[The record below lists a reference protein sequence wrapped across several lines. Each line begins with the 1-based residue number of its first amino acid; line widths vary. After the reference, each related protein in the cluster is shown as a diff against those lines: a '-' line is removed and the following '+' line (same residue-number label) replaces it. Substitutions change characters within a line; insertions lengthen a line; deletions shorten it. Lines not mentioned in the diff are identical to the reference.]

1 MTTTRRHL
9 TLLAS
14 LAMGASAWAA
24 VGGAASATT
33 EPPDDTAATPADTA
47 AAADTAVAATDDSSA
62 ATDAAP
68 ADDLTIGF
76 VTHVVGNPFIQQII
90 DAAEFAAEDLG
101 VGIEVTGPAGG
112 DADAQLTAA
121 QNVVS
126 AGADGLA
133 VSVPGESMANG
144 LNDIVESGVPVV
156 QFNLLSTSVD
166 APYVGE
172 RSTESGRILG
182 QQVLE
187 ILGGT
192 EATGQ
197 VIIGN
202 CFPGFPVLENR
213 ATGVQEALA
222 DAPGLEILGPF
233 DVTVDPASNYAAWE
247 ALLAANPD
255 AVALIGLCAPDLAS
269 LGPLQEANP
278 DSDFVAG
285 GYDLT
290 EDNLAAIQDGFA
302 DVAIGQTPFMQGYL
316 PVYMLVDALRN
327 GVELDL
333 SFVDAGTEV
342 VTADRVI
349 EPFGLPEITFD
360 ELLELAAS
368 PEAAREY
375 YQPLVDGVI
384 AEWQDSVEP
393 IEAESE

>member
-1 MTTTRRHL
+1 MTTTRRHAAVL
-9 TLLAS
+9 TS
-14 LAMGASAWAA
+14 LAAA
-24 VGGAASATT
+24 AAMWVSGAAAGTT
-33 EPPDDTAATPADTA
+33 VPPDDTAGAAGSTPD
-47 AAADTAVAATDDSSA
+47 
-62 ATDAAP
+62 
-68 ADDLTIGF
+68 DDLTIGF

-101 VGIEVTGPAGG
+101 VAIEVTGPAGG

-144 LNDIVESGVPVV
+144 LNEIIESGVAVV

-172 RSTESGRILG
+172 RSVESGRILG
-182 QQVLE
+182 GQVLE
-187 ILGGT
+187 MLGGA

-197 VIIGN
+197 VILGN

-213 ATGVQEALA
+213 AVGVQEALA
-222 DAPGLEILGPF
+222 EAPGLEILGPF
-233 DVTVDPASNYAAWE
+233 DVTVEAASNYAAWE
-247 ALLAANPD
+247 SLLAANPE

-278 DSDFVAG
+278 DIDFIAG

-327 GVELDL
+327 GTELEL
-333 SFVDAGTEV
+333 SFVDAGTEI

-368 PEAAREY
+368 PDAAREY

-384 AEWQDSVEP
+384 ADWQEHVEP

>member
-1 MTTTRRHL
+1 MTRTKRHL
-9 TLLAS
+9 AVLTSVAAAA
-14 LAMGASAWAA
+14 AMAVSGTAA
-24 VGGAASATT
+24 GTT
-33 EPPDDTAATPADTA
+33 VPPDDSAAASGSTPDDSAAATGSTPE
-47 AAADTAVAATDDSSA
+47 
-62 ATDAAP
+62 
-68 ADDLTIGF
+68 DDLTIGF

-101 VGIEVTGPAGG
+101 VAIEVTGPAGG

-144 LNDIVESGVPVV
+144 LNEIIESGVPVV
-156 QFNLLSTSVD
+156 QFNLLSTAVD

-172 RSTESGRILG
+172 RSVESGRILG
-182 QQVLE
+182 AQVLE
-187 ILGGT
+187 MLGGA

-197 VIIGN
+197 VILGN

-213 ATGVQEALA
+213 AVGVQEALA
-222 DAPGLEILGPF
+222 EASGLEILGPF

-247 ALLAANPD
+247 SLLAANPE

-290 EDNLAAIQDGFA
+290 EDNLAAIEDGFA

-327 GVELDL
+327 GTELEL
-333 SFVDAGTEV
+333 SFVDAGTEI

-349 EPFGLPEITFD
+349 EPFGLPELTFD

-384 AEWQDSVEP
+384 ADWQESVEP

>member
-1 MTTTRRHL
+1 MTTTTRRHVAV
-9 TLLAS
+9 LAS
-14 LAMGASAWAA
+14 LALAATWAT
-24 VGGAASATT
+24 GAAAATT
-33 EPPDDTAATPADTA
+33 EPPADTA
-47 AAADTAVAATDDSSA
+47 AATTEPATDTAATTQPPTDTAAASA
-62 ATDAAP
+62 SAP

-101 VGIEVTGPAGG
+101 VGIEVTGPPGG
-112 DADAQLTAA
+112 DPDAQLTAA
-121 QNVVS
+121 QNLVA
-126 AGADGLA
+126 AGVDGLA
-133 VSVPGESMANG
+133 TSVPGESMANG
-144 LNDIVESGVPVV
+144 LNDIIESGVPVV
-156 QFNLLSTSVD
+156 QFNLLSTAVD

-172 RSTESGRILG
+172 RSKESGRILG

-187 ILGGT
+187 MLGGA

-202 CFPGFPVLENR
+202 CFPGYAVLENR
-213 ATGVQEALA
+213 AAGVQEALA
-222 DAPGLEILGPF
+222 EAPGLEVLGPF
-233 DVTVDPASNYAAWE
+233 DVTVEPASNYAAWE
-247 ALLAANPD
+247 SQLAANPD

-278 DSDFVAG
+278 DADFVAG
-285 GYDLT
+285 GYDFT

-327 GVELDL
+327 GTELEL
-333 SFVDAGTEV
+333 SFIDAGTEIL
-342 VTADRVI
+342 TADGVT
-349 EPFGLPEITFD
+349 EPFGLPELTFD

-375 YQPLVDGVI
+375 YQPLVDDVI
-384 AEWQDSVEP
+384 ANWQDSVEP

>member
-1 MTTTRRHL
+1 MTRTKRHL
-9 TLLAS
+9 AVLTSVAAAA
-14 LAMGASAWAA
+14 AMAVSGTAA
-24 VGGAASATT
+24 GTT
-33 EPPDDTAATPADTA
+33 VPPDDSAAASGSTPDDSAAATGSTPE
-47 AAADTAVAATDDSSA
+47 
-62 ATDAAP
+62 
-68 ADDLTIGF
+68 DDLTIGF

-101 VGIEVTGPAGG
+101 VAIEVTGPAGG

-144 LNDIVESGVPVV
+144 LNEIIESGVPVV
-156 QFNLLSTSVD
+156 QFNLLSTAVD

-172 RSTESGRILG
+172 RSVESGRILG
-182 QQVLE
+182 AQVLE
-187 ILGGT
+187 MLGGA

-197 VIIGN
+197 VILGN

-213 ATGVQEALA
+213 AVGVQEALA
-222 DAPGLEILGPF
+222 EASGLEILGPF

-247 ALLAANPD
+247 SLLAANPE

-278 DSDFVAG
+278 DSDFIAG

-290 EDNLAAIQDGFA
+290 EDNLAAIEDGFA

-327 GVELDL
+327 GTELEL
-333 SFVDAGTEV
+333 SFVDAGTEI

-349 EPFGLPEITFD
+349 EPFGLPELTFD

-384 AEWQDSVEP
+384 ADWQESVEP

>member
-1 MTTTRRHL
+1 MTTTRRHAAVL
-9 TLLAS
+9 TS
-14 LAMGASAWAA
+14 LAAA
-24 VGGAASATT
+24 AAMWVSGAAAGTT
-33 EPPDDTAATPADTA
+33 VPPDDTAGAAGSTPD
-47 AAADTAVAATDDSSA
+47 
-62 ATDAAP
+62 
-68 ADDLTIGF
+68 DDLTIGF

-101 VGIEVTGPAGG
+101 VAIEVTGPAGG

-144 LNDIVESGVPVV
+144 LNEIIESGVPVV

-172 RSTESGRILG
+172 RSVESGRILG
-182 QQVLE
+182 GQVLE
-187 ILGGT
+187 MLGGA

-197 VIIGN
+197 VILGN

-213 ATGVQEALA
+213 AVGVQEALA
-222 DAPGLEILGPF
+222 EAPGLEILGPF
-233 DVTVDPASNYAAWE
+233 DVTVEAASNYAAWE
-247 ALLAANPD
+247 SLLAANPE

-278 DSDFVAG
+278 DSDFIAG

-327 GVELDL
+327 GTELEL
-333 SFVDAGTEV
+333 SFVDAGTEI

-368 PEAAREY
+368 PDAAREY

-384 AEWQDSVEP
+384 ADWQEHVEP

>member
-1 MTTTRRHL
+1 MTTRRW
-9 TLLAS
+9 LA
-14 LAMGASAWAA
+14 L
-24 VGGAASATT
+24 
-33 EPPDDTAATPADTA
+33 PA
-47 AAADTAVAATDDSSA
+47 AAAILFAACTGGGASTAPSTAVSAEPASQAPASSA
-62 ATDAAP
+62 SAESTPPEAIK
-68 ADDLTIGF
+68 LGF
-76 VTHVVGNPFIQQII
+76 VTHVLGNPFIQQII
-90 DAAEFAAEDLG
+90 DGANAAAEDLN
-101 VGIEVTGPAGG
+101 VDLQVTGPEGG
-112 DADAQLTAA
+112 DADAQLKAVQTLVAA
-121 QNVVS
+121 GVQGV
-126 AGADGLA
+126 AT
-133 VSVPGESMANG
+133 SVPGETMSSA
-144 LNDIVESGVPVV
+144 LNEIVDSGTPIV
-156 QFNLLSTSVD
+156 QFNLLVTSVK

-172 RSTESGRILG
+172 RSVESGRILG
-182 QQVLE
+182 QKVLE
-187 ILGGT
+187 KLGG
-192 EATGQ
+192 ASSTGK

-213 ATGVQEALA
+213 AAGVQEALA
-222 DAPGLEILGPF
+222 EAPGLEVLGPF

-247 ALLAANPD
+247 SLLAANPE

-327 GVELDL
+327 GTELDL
-333 SFVDAGTEV
+333 SFVDAGTEI

-349 EPFGLPEITFD
+349 EPFGLPELTFD

-384 AEWQDSVEP
+384 AEWQDHVEP

>member
-1 MTTTRRHL
+1 MTTTRRH
-9 TLLAS
+9 
-14 LAMGASAWAA
+14 AA
-24 VGGAASATT
+24 VLAAAALTTATWVSGTAAATT
-33 EPPDDTAATPADTA
+33 LPPDDS
-47 AAADTAVAATDDSSA
+47 AAADASAPDDSA
-62 ATDAAP
+62 ATGATTPD
-68 ADDLTIGF
+68 DDLTIGF

-90 DAAEFAAEDLG
+90 DAAEFAAADLG
-101 VGIEVTGPAGG
+101 VAIEVTGPAGG

-121 QNVVS
+121 QSVVA

-133 VSVPGESMANG
+133 LSVPAESMANG
-144 LNDIVESGVPVV
+144 INDIIDSGVPVV
-156 QFNLLSTSVD
+156 QFNLLSTAVN

-172 RSTESGRILG
+172 RSTESGRLLG
-182 QQVLE
+182 GQVLE
-187 ILGGT
+187 LLGGA

-213 ATGVQEALA
+213 AVGVQEALA
-222 DAPGLEILGPF
+222 EAPGLDILGPF

-247 ALLAANPD
+247 SLLAANPD

-278 DSDFVAG
+278 DSDFIAG

-316 PVYMLVDALRN
+316 PVYMVVDALRN
-327 GVELDL
+327 GTELEL
-333 SFVDAGTEV
+333 SFIDAGTEI

-349 EPFGLPEITFD
+349 EPFGLPELTFD

-384 AEWQDSVEP
+384 AEWQDHVEP
-393 IEAESE
+393 IEAEAE

>member
-1 MTTTRRHL
+1 MIRTRRHVA
-9 TLLAS
+9 LLVSFAAA
-14 LAMGASAWAA
+14 AMGVTGTAA
-24 VGGAASATT
+24 ATTVPPDDSGAASAST
-33 EPPDDTAATPADTA
+33 PD
-47 AAADTAVAATDDSSA
+47 
-62 ATDAAP
+62 
-68 ADDLTIGF
+68 DDLTIGF

-101 VGIEVTGPAGG
+101 VAIEVTGPAGG
-112 DADAQLTAA
+112 DPDAQLTAA

-144 LNDIVESGVPVV
+144 LNEIIESGVPVV

-172 RSTESGRILG
+172 RSVESGRILG
-182 QQVLE
+182 AQVLE
-187 ILGGT
+187 MVGGA

-213 ATGVQEALA
+213 AIGVQEALSE
-222 DAPGLEILGPF
+222 APGLEILGPF

-247 ALLAANPD
+247 SLLAANPD

-278 DSDFVAG
+278 DNDFIAG

-327 GVELDL
+327 GTELEL
-333 SFVDAGTEV
+333 SFVDAGTEI
-342 VTADRVI
+342 VTADRVV
-349 EPFGLPEITFD
+349 EPFGLPELTFD

-384 AEWQDSVEP
+384 AEWQDHLEP

>member
-1 MTTTRRHL
+1 MTTTRRN
-9 TLLAS
+9 
-14 LAMGASAWAA
+14 AA
-24 VGGAASATT
+24 VLAAAALTATWVTGAAAATT
-33 EPPDDTAATPADTA
+33 VPPDDS
-47 AAADTAVAATDDSSA
+47 AAADASAPVDSA
-62 ATDAAP
+62 AAGASTPD
-68 ADDLTIGF
+68 DDLTIGF

-101 VGIEVTGPAGG
+101 VAIEVTGPAGG

-144 LNDIVESGVPVV
+144 LNDIVDSGVPVV
-156 QFNLLSTSVD
+156 QFNLLSTSVN

-172 RSTESGRILG
+172 RSTESGRLLG
-182 QQVLE
+182 GQVLE
-187 ILGGT
+187 LLGGA

-213 ATGVQEALA
+213 AVGVQEALA
-222 DAPGLEILGPF
+222 EAPGLEILGPF

-247 ALLAANPD
+247 SLLAANPE

-278 DSDFVAG
+278 DSDFIAG

-327 GVELDL
+327 GTELEL
-333 SFVDAGTEV
+333 SFIDAGTEIV
-342 VTADRVI
+342 DR
-349 EPFGLPEITFD
+349 
-360 ELLELAAS
+360 
-368 PEAAREY
+368 R
-375 YQPLVDGVI
+375 
-384 AEWQDSVEP
+384 
-393 IEAESE
+393 

>member
-1 MTTTRRHL
+1 MTTTRRHVAVL
-9 TLLAS
+9 TS
-14 LAMGASAWAA
+14 L
-24 VGGAASATT
+24 
-33 EPPDDTAATPADTA
+33 TA
-47 AAADTAVAATDDSSA
+47 AAAMWVSGAAAGTTVPPDDSA
-62 ATDAAP
+62 AASESTPD
-68 ADDLTIGF
+68 DDLTIGF

-101 VGIEVTGPAGG
+101 VAIEVTGPAGG
-112 DADAQLTAA
+112 DPDAQLTAA

-144 LNDIVESGVPVV
+144 LNEIIESGVPVV

-172 RSTESGRILG
+172 RSVESGRILG
-182 QQVLE
+182 AQVLE
-187 ILGGT
+187 MLGGA

-213 ATGVQEALA
+213 AIGVQESLA
-222 DAPGLEILGPF
+222 EAPGLEVLGPF
-233 DVTVDPASNYAAWE
+233 DVTVDPASNFAAWE
-247 ALLAANPD
+247 SLLAANPE

-278 DSDFVAG
+278 DSDFIAG

-327 GVELDL
+327 GTELEL
-333 SFVDAGTEV
+333 SFVDAGTEI

-349 EPFGLPEITFD
+349 EPFGLPELTFD

-368 PEAAREY
+368 PEASREY

-384 AEWQDSVEP
+384 AEWQDAVEP

>member
-1 MTTTRRHL
+1 
-9 TLLAS
+9 
-14 LAMGASAWAA
+14 
-24 VGGAASATT
+24 
-33 EPPDDTAATPADTA
+33 
-47 AAADTAVAATDDSSA
+47 
-62 ATDAAP
+62 
-68 ADDLTIGF
+68 LTIGF

-101 VGIEVTGPAGG
+101 VAIEVTGPAGG

-121 QNVVS
+121 QNLVS
-126 AGADGLA
+126 AGIDGLA
-133 VSVPGESMANG
+133 ISVPGESMANG
-144 LNDIVESGVPVV
+144 INEIIESGVPVV
-156 QFNLLSTSVD
+156 QFNLLSTSVN

-172 RSTESGRILG
+172 RSKESGRILG
-182 QQVLE
+182 REVLE
-187 ILGGT
+187 LLGGA

-213 ATGVQEALA
+213 ASGVQEALA
-222 DAPGLEILGPF
+222 EAPGLEILGPF
-233 DVTVDPASNYAAWE
+233 DVTVDPVSNYSAWE
-247 ALLAANPD
+247 SLLAANPD

-278 DSDFVAG
+278 DNDFIAG

-290 EDNLAAIQDGFA
+290 EDNLAAIQDGLA

-316 PVYMLVDALRN
+316 PVFMLVDALRN
-327 GVELDL
+327 GVELEL
-333 SFVDAGTEV
+333 SFVDAGTEI

-349 EPFGLPEITFD
+349 EPFGLPELTFD

-375 YQPLVDGVI
+375 YQPLVEDVI
-384 AEWQDSVEP
+384 TNWQESLEP
-393 IEAESE
+393 VEAESE

>member
-1 MTTTRRHL
+1 MTTTRRP
-9 TLLAS
+9 
-14 LAMGASAWAA
+14 AA
-24 VGGAASATT
+24 VLAAAALMTATWVTGTATATT
-33 EPPDDTAATPADTA
+33 VPPDETA
-47 AAADTAVAATDDSSA
+47 AADASAPVDSA
-62 ATDAAP
+62 AAGASTP
-68 ADDLTIGF
+68 EDDLTIGF

-101 VGIEVTGPAGG
+101 VAIEVTGPPGG
-112 DADAQLTAA
+112 EADVQLTMA

-133 VSVPGESMANG
+133 LSVPAESMANG
-144 LNDIVESGVPVV
+144 LNDIIDSGVPVV
-156 QFNLLSTSVD
+156 QFNLLSTAVN

-172 RSTESGRILG
+172 RSTESGRLLG
-182 QQVLE
+182 GQVLE
-187 ILGGT
+187 LLGGA

-213 ATGVQEALA
+213 AVGVQEALA
-222 DAPGLEILGPF
+222 EAPGLEILGPF

-247 ALLAANPD
+247 SLLAANPD

-278 DSDFVAG
+278 DHDFIAG
-285 GYDLT
+285 GYDFT

-302 DVAIGQTPFMQGYL
+302 EVAIGQTPFMQGYL

-327 GVELDL
+327 GTELES
-333 SFVDAGTEV
+333 SFIDSGSEIIVG
-342 VTADRVI
+342 DRVI
-349 EPFGLPEITFD
+349 EPYGLPELTFD
-360 ELLELAAS
+360 ELLEIAAS

-384 AEWQDSVEP
+384 AEWQDHVEP
-393 IEAESE
+393 IEAEAE

>member
-1 MTTTRRHL
+1 MSRNRRHGP
-9 TLLAS
+9 LLAFAVAATVS
-14 LAMGASAWAA
+14 FAVAPAAMATG
-24 VGGAASATT
+24 TT
-33 EPPDDTAATPADTA
+33 EPPEGTSAATQPSEGSTA
-47 AAADTAVAATDDSSA
+47 AAATPD
-62 ATDAAP
+62 
-68 ADDLTIGF
+68 DDLTIGF

-144 LNDIVESGVPVV
+144 LNEIVDSGVPVV
-156 QFNLLSTSVD
+156 QFNLLSTSVN

-172 RSTESGRILG
+172 KSTESGRILG
-182 QQVLE
+182 GQVLE
-187 ILGGT
+187 LLGGP

-222 DAPGLEILGPF
+222 EAPGLEILGPF

-247 ALLAANPD
+247 SLLAANPE

-327 GVELDL
+327 GTELDL
-333 SFVDAGTEV
+333 SFIDAGTEI

-349 EPFGLPEITFD
+349 EPFGLPELTFD

-384 AEWQDSVEP
+384 ANWQDSLEP

>member
-1 MTTTRRHL
+1 MIRTRRHVA
-9 TLLAS
+9 LLVSFAAA
-14 LAMGASAWAA
+14 AMGVTGTAA
-24 VGGAASATT
+24 ATTVPPDDSGAASAST
-33 EPPDDTAATPADTA
+33 PD
-47 AAADTAVAATDDSSA
+47 
-62 ATDAAP
+62 
-68 ADDLTIGF
+68 DDLTIGF

-101 VGIEVTGPAGG
+101 VAIEVTGPAGG
-112 DADAQLTAA
+112 DPDAQLTAA

-144 LNDIVESGVPVV
+144 LNEIIESGVPVV

-172 RSTESGRILG
+172 RSVESGRILG
-182 QQVLE
+182 AEVLE
-187 ILGGT
+187 MVGGA

-213 ATGVQEALA
+213 AIGVQEALSE
-222 DAPGLEILGPF
+222 APGLEILGPF

-247 ALLAANPD
+247 SLLAANPD

-278 DSDFVAG
+278 DNDFIAG

-327 GVELDL
+327 GTDLEL
-333 SFVDAGTEV
+333 SFVDAGTEI
-342 VTADRVI
+342 VTADRVV
-349 EPFGLPEITFD
+349 EPFGLPELTFD

-384 AEWQDSVEP
+384 AEWQDHLEP

>member
-1 MTTTRRHL
+1 MTRTKRHL
-9 TLLAS
+9 AVLTSVAAAA
-14 LAMGASAWAA
+14 AMAVSGTAA
-24 VGGAASATT
+24 GTT
-33 EPPDDTAATPADTA
+33 VPPDDSAAASGSTPDDSAAATGSTPE
-47 AAADTAVAATDDSSA
+47 
-62 ATDAAP
+62 
-68 ADDLTIGF
+68 DDLTIGF

-101 VGIEVTGPAGG
+101 VAIEVTGPAGG

-144 LNDIVESGVPVV
+144 LNEIIESGVPVV
-156 QFNLLSTSVD
+156 QFNLLSTAVD

-172 RSTESGRILG
+172 RSVESGRILG
-182 QQVLE
+182 AQVLE
-187 ILGGT
+187 MLGGA

-197 VIIGN
+197 VILGN

-213 ATGVQEALA
+213 AVGVQEALA
-222 DAPGLEILGPF
+222 EASGLEILGPF

-247 ALLAANPD
+247 SLLAANPE

-290 EDNLAAIQDGFA
+290 EDNLAAIEDGFA

-327 GVELDL
+327 GTELEL
-333 SFVDAGTEV
+333 SFVDAGTEI

-349 EPFGLPEITFD
+349 EPFGLPELTFD

-384 AEWQDSVEP
+384 ADWQESVEP
-393 IEAESE
+393 IEAES

>member
-1 MTTTRRHL
+1 MTTTRRHAAVL
-9 TLLAS
+9 TS
-14 LAMGASAWAA
+14 LAAA
-24 VGGAASATT
+24 AAMWVSGAAAGTT
-33 EPPDDTAATPADTA
+33 VPSDDTAGA
-47 AAADTAVAATDDSSA
+47 AGSIPD
-62 ATDAAP
+62 
-68 ADDLTIGF
+68 DDLTIGF

-101 VGIEVTGPAGG
+101 VAIEVTGPAGG

-144 LNDIVESGVPVV
+144 LNEIIESGVPVV

-172 RSTESGRILG
+172 RSVESGRILG
-182 QQVLE
+182 GQVLE
-187 ILGGT
+187 MLGGA

-197 VIIGN
+197 VILGN

-213 ATGVQEALA
+213 AVGVQEALA
-222 DAPGLEILGPF
+222 EAPGLEILGPF
-233 DVTVDPASNYAAWE
+233 DVTVEAASNYAAWE
-247 ALLAANPD
+247 SLLAANPE

-278 DSDFVAG
+278 DIDFIAG

-327 GVELDL
+327 GTELEL
-333 SFVDAGTEV
+333 SFVDAGTEI

-368 PEAAREY
+368 PDAAREY

-384 AEWQDSVEP
+384 ADWQEHVEP
-393 IEAESE
+393 IEAEAE

>member
-1 MTTTRRHL
+1 MTTTRRH
-9 TLLAS
+9 
-14 LAMGASAWAA
+14 AA
-24 VGGAASATT
+24 VLAAAALTTATWVTGAAAATT
-33 EPPDDTAATPADTA
+33 VPPDDS
-47 AAADTAVAATDDSSA
+47 AAADASAPVESA
-62 ATDAAP
+62 AAGASTPD
-68 ADDLTIGF
+68 DDLTIGF

-101 VGIEVTGPAGG
+101 VAIEVTGPAGG

-121 QNVVS
+121 QNVVA

-133 VSVPGESMANG
+133 ISVPGESMANG
-144 LNDIVESGVPVV
+144 LNEIVDSGVPVV
-156 QFNLLSTSVD
+156 QFNLVSPTVD

-187 ILGGT
+187 LLGGT
-192 EATGQ
+192 DATGT

-202 CFPGFPVLENR
+202 CFPGFLALENR
-213 ATGVQEALA
+213 ARGVQEALA
-222 DAPGLEILGPF
+222 EAPGLDVLEPV

-247 ALLAANPD
+247 SLLAANPD

-278 DSDFVAG
+278 DNDFIAA
-285 GYDLT
+285 GYDFT

-302 DVAIGQTPFMQGYL
+302 EVALGQTPFMQGYL

-327 GVELDL
+327 GTELES
-333 SFVDAGTEV
+333 SFVDSGTEIIV
-342 VTADRVI
+342 GDRVI
-349 EPFGLPEITFD
+349 EPYGLPELTFD

-368 PEAAREY
+368 PEASREY

-384 AEWQDSVEP
+384 AEWQDHVEP
-393 IEAESE
+393 IEAEAA

>member
-14 LAMGASAWAA
+14 LAMGASAWAT
-24 VGGAASATT
+24 VGGAAGATT
-33 EPPDDTAATPADTA
+33 EPPDDTAATADTA
-47 AAADTAVAATDDSSA
+47 AATDGSA

-101 VGIEVTGPAGG
+101 VAIEVTGPAGG

-172 RSTESGRILG
+172 RSVESGRILG
-182 QQVLE
+182 TQVLE
-187 ILGGT
+187 LLGG
-192 EATGQ
+192 EESTGQ

-222 DAPGLEILGPF
+222 AAPGLEILGPF

-278 DSDFVAG
+278 DADFVAG

-327 GVELDL
+327 GVALEL
-333 SFVDAGTEV
+333 SFVDSGTEV

>member
-1 MTTTRRHL
+1 MTTTRRHAAVL
-9 TLLAS
+9 TS
-14 LAMGASAWAA
+14 LAAA
-24 VGGAASATT
+24 AAMWVSGAAAGTT
-33 EPPDDTAATPADTA
+33 VPPDDTAGAAGSTPD
-47 AAADTAVAATDDSSA
+47 
-62 ATDAAP
+62 
-68 ADDLTIGF
+68 DDLTIGF

-101 VGIEVTGPAGG
+101 VAIEVTGPAGG

-144 LNDIVESGVPVV
+144 LNEIIESGVPVV

-172 RSTESGRILG
+172 RSVESGRILG
-182 QQVLE
+182 GQVLE
-187 ILGGT
+187 MLGGA

-197 VIIGN
+197 VILGN

-213 ATGVQEALA
+213 AVGVQEALA
-222 DAPGLEILGPF
+222 EAPGLEILGPF
-233 DVTVDPASNYAAWE
+233 DVTVEAASNYAAWE
-247 ALLAANPD
+247 SLLAANPE

-278 DSDFVAG
+278 DIDFIAG

-327 GVELDL
+327 GTELEL
-333 SFVDAGTEV
+333 SFVDAGTEI

-368 PEAAREY
+368 PDAAREY

-384 AEWQDSVEP
+384 ADWQEHVEP

>member
-1 MTTTRRHL
+1 MTRTRRHVA
-9 TLLAS
+9 LLAS
-14 LAMGASAWAA
+14 LAAA
-24 VGGAASATT
+24 ATTSVSGVAAATTVPPDDAGAASAST
-33 EPPDDTAATPADTA
+33 PD
-47 AAADTAVAATDDSSA
+47 
-62 ATDAAP
+62 
-68 ADDLTIGF
+68 DDLTIGF

-101 VGIEVTGPAGG
+101 VAIEVTGPAGG

-144 LNDIVESGVPVV
+144 LNEIIESGVPVV

-172 RSTESGRILG
+172 RSVESGRILE
-182 QQVLE
+182 QVLE
-187 ILGGT
+187 MLGGA

-197 VIIGN
+197 VILGN

-213 ATGVQEALA
+213 AVGVQEALA

-233 DVTVDPASNYAAWE
+233 DVTVEPASNYTAWE
-247 ALLAANPD
+247 SLLAANPE

-278 DSDFVAG
+278 DSDFIAG

-327 GVELDL
+327 GTELEL
-333 SFVDAGTEV
+333 SFVDAGTEI

-349 EPFGLPEITFD
+349 EPFGLPELTFD
-360 ELLELAAS
+360 ELLELAGD

-384 AEWQDSVEP
+384 TNWQDSVEP

>member
-1 MTTTRRHL
+1 MTTIRRHGPV
-9 TLLAS
+9 LA
-14 LAMGASAWAA
+14 LAVAA
-24 VGGAASATT
+24 TVSFAAAPAALATGTT
-33 EPPDDTAATPADTA
+33 EPPADTQPPADSA
-47 AAADTAVAATDDSSA
+47 GATTPD
-62 ATDAAP
+62 
-68 ADDLTIGF
+68 DDLTIGF

-101 VGIEVTGPAGG
+101 VAIEVTGPAGG
-112 DADAQLTAA
+112 DPDEQLTLA
-121 QNVVS
+121 QGLVS
-126 AGADGLA
+126 SGADGLA
-133 VSVPGESMANG
+133 TSVPGESMANA
-144 LNDIVESGVPVV
+144 LNDIVDSGVPVV

-172 RSTESGRILG
+172 RSKESGRILG
-182 QQVLE
+182 GQVLE
-187 ILGGT
+187 LLGGT

-197 VIIGN
+197 VILGN

-213 ATGVQEALA
+213 AAGVQEALA
-222 DAPGLEILGPF
+222 EAPGLEVLGPF

-247 ALLAANPD
+247 SLLAANPE

-327 GVELDL
+327 GTELDL
-333 SFVDAGTEV
+333 SFVDAGTEI

-349 EPFGLPEITFD
+349 EPFGLPELTFD

-384 AEWQDSVEP
+384 AEWQDHVEP

>member
-1 MTTTRRHL
+1 MTRTRRHL
-9 TLLAS
+9 AVLTSVAAAA
-14 LAMGASAWAA
+14 AMAVSGTAA
-24 VGGAASATT
+24 GTT
-33 EPPDDTAATPADTA
+33 VPPDDSAAASGSTPDDSAAATGSTPE
-47 AAADTAVAATDDSSA
+47 
-62 ATDAAP
+62 
-68 ADDLTIGF
+68 DDLTIGF

-101 VGIEVTGPAGG
+101 VAIEVTGPAGG

-144 LNDIVESGVPVV
+144 LNEIIESGVPVV
-156 QFNLLSTSVD
+156 QFNLLSTAVD

-172 RSTESGRILG
+172 RSVESGRILG
-182 QQVLE
+182 AQVLE
-187 ILGGT
+187 LLGGA

-197 VIIGN
+197 VILGN

-213 ATGVQEALA
+213 AVGVQEALA
-222 DAPGLEILGPF
+222 EASGLEILGPF

-247 ALLAANPD
+247 SLLAANPE

-278 DSDFVAG
+278 DSDFIAG

-290 EDNLAAIQDGFA
+290 EDNLAAIEDGFA

-327 GVELDL
+327 GTELEL
-333 SFVDAGTEV
+333 SFVDAGTEI

-349 EPFGLPEITFD
+349 EPFGLPELTFD

-384 AEWQDSVEP
+384 ADWQESVEP

>member
-1 MTTTRRHL
+1 MTTTRRHAAVL
-9 TLLAS
+9 TS
-14 LAMGASAWAA
+14 LAAA
-24 VGGAASATT
+24 AAMWVSGAAAGTT
-33 EPPDDTAATPADTA
+33 VPSDDTAGAAGSTPD
-47 AAADTAVAATDDSSA
+47 
-62 ATDAAP
+62 
-68 ADDLTIGF
+68 DDLTIGF

-101 VGIEVTGPAGG
+101 VAIEVTGPAGG

-144 LNDIVESGVPVV
+144 LNEIIESGVPVV

-172 RSTESGRILG
+172 RSVESGRILG
-182 QQVLE
+182 GQVLE
-187 ILGGT
+187 MLGGA

-197 VIIGN
+197 VILGN

-213 ATGVQEALA
+213 AIGVQEALA
-222 DAPGLEILGPF
+222 EAPGLEILGPF
-233 DVTVDPASNYAAWE
+233 DVTVEAASNYAAWE
-247 ALLAANPD
+247 SLLAANPE

-278 DSDFVAG
+278 DIDFIAG

-327 GVELDL
+327 GTELEL
-333 SFVDAGTEV
+333 SFVDAGTEI

-368 PEAAREY
+368 PDAAREY

-384 AEWQDSVEP
+384 ADWQEHVEP